1 LIVVVGLSHRTAPI
15 AVRELLAISETD
27 VPGLLSQLV
36 ACPSIQEAL
45 CVSTCNRVEVVVAS
59 RASSRVDL
67 DELARDVKDILLQ
80 RAPNAGPY
88 LYAHAGSQAV
98 RHLFRVSASLDSLV
112 VGESQILGQV
122 KDAFERARKA
132 GCVGPAL
139 HRAMSR
145 AIHTAKRVRTQTSI
159 GTGQVSVPTVAADL
173 AKQIFGDLRGHT
185 VVLVGSGEMAESV
198 ARLLQ
203 GAGGRLIVIGRTFE
217 RAAEL
222 AGRVQAEPRAWNE
235 LTATL
240 VEADVVIT
248 STSAPGHVIEYE
260 QVVGLRRSRRG
271 RSLFF
276 IDLAV
281 PRDVSPRIEELDGTF
296 LYNIDDFSRLV
307 AESMSSRQ
315 KEAESAEQLVL
326 REVEAFER
334 WAESE
339 QATPTIV
346 ALRRRMR
353 GVLEAELERSLRG
366 RLKHLGPE
374 EREALNKMVDAAVN
388 KLLHVP
394 TMRLRALAT
403 STGASYPDED
413 LTSALRELFALDEA
427 SGTSANPE
435 ADAELAED
443 EEFAELERERYPSE
457 STRSGEPH

>member
-1 LIVVVGLSHRTAPI
+1 MIVVVGLSHRTAPI
-15 AVRELLAISETD
+15 AVRELLAISDND
-27 VPGLLSQLV
+27 VPGLLAQLM
-36 ACPSIQEAL
+36 ARPGIAEAL

-59 RASSRVDL
+59 RTGGRVDL
-67 DELARDVKDILLQ
+67 EQLAHDVKDVLLQ
-80 RAPNAGPY
+80 RAPNAAPY
-88 LYAHAGSQAV
+88 IYTHAGSGAV

-122 KDAFERARKA
+122 KDAFEIARKA

-145 AIHTAKRVRTQTSI
+145 AIYTAKRVRTQTAI

-203 GAGGRLIVIGRTFE
+203 GGGAKLIVIGRTYE

-222 AGRVQAEPRAWNE
+222 AARVQAEPRPWNE
-235 LTATL
+235 LGATL
-240 VEADVVIT
+240 VQADVVIT

-281 PRDVSPRIEELDGTF
+281 PRDVSPRIEEIDGTF

-315 KEAESAEQLVL
+315 KEAESAEQLVA

-334 WAESE
+334 WVESE

-346 ALRRRMR
+346 ALRRRMH
-353 GVLEAELERSLRG
+353 GVLQAELERSLRG
-366 RLKHLGPE
+366 KLKHLGPV
-374 EREALNKMVDAAVN
+374 EREALNKMLDASVN
-388 KLLHVP
+388 KLLHLP

-403 STGASYPDED
+403 NTGAGYADEE
-413 LTSALRELFALDEA
+413 LISALRELFALDHP
-427 SGTSANPE
+427 SSTAN
-435 ADAELAED
+435 ADVDAELAED
-443 EEFAELERERYPSE
+443 DEFTELGEERYPSVP
-457 STRSGEPH
+457 TRTGEPH